1 MHVPPDGGVRLAVPR
16 PRVDATV
23 VGAGAGAQAR
33 AVRLEEQLASA
44 RAALAEHERRVAALE
59 EDLRRWRA
67 GAEGERLVADELDQL
82 AASGWRVLH
91 DVRWPGRP
99 VANLDHVAVGPG
111 GVVVVDTKNWSRAAT
126 AEDGVL
132 RCGGYHKG
140 AECEA
145 VARMTADVAALLEP
159 RHRASVR
166 GAIALVRQ
174 DLDPVRVEPGAVVVG
189 RQQLGALLLG
199 LPPVLDDQD
208 AARITDELTHQLATP
223 RQAPRPRR
231 ARPARRPERA
241 GCLRPLAVLALLLG
255 LVATADSWLA
265 LLRAALP

>member
-1 MHVPPDGGVRLAVPR
+1 MHVPPDGGVRLELPR

-126 AEDGVL
+126 ERTAS
-132 RCGGYHKG
+132 C
-140 AECEA
+140 AA
-145 VARMTADVAALLEP
+145 AATAR
-159 RHRASVR
+159 
-166 GAIALVRQ
+166 
-174 DLDPVRVEPGAVVVG
+174 
-189 RQQLGALLLG
+189 
-199 LPPVLDDQD
+199 
-208 AARITDELTHQLATP
+208 
-223 RQAPRPRR
+223 APS
-231 ARPARRPERA
+231 ARRSP
-241 GCLRPLAVLALLLG
+241 G
-255 LVATADSWLA
+255 
-265 LLRAALP
+265 